1 MTTYV
6 LVTGTDTGVG
16 KTIATAVLA
25 LRHQR
30 AGRRVAVVKPVQT
43 GVSADLPGDTDVV
56 AELAGVPTY
65 ELVRLPE
72 PLAPQHAAARAG
84 VPLVPVAD
92 AAAWIA
98 GLDAAVV
105 LVEGAGGVTVALD
118 ATGATLLDLGH
129 CLAAHGDVEVVVVC
143 RSGLGTLNHT
153 LLTVQ
158 AVRAAG
164 LSVAG
169 LVIGSWPTRA
179 PVADELNR
187 ADLPRLTAAP
197 LLAVLPAGLGQ
208 ADPAAVRA
216 AEW

>member
-1 MTTYV
+1 MTAYV

-25 LRHQR
+25 VRHQR

-43 GVSADLPGDTDVV
+43 GVSGDQSGDSDVV
-56 AELAGVPTY
+56 AALAGVPTY

-84 VPLVPVAD
+84 LPLVPVAD
-92 AAAWIA
+92 SAARIA
-98 GLDAAVV
+98 RLDADVV
-105 LVEGAGGVTVALD
+105 LVEGSGGVTVALD
-118 ATGATLLDLGH
+118 AAGDTLLDLGH
-129 CLAAHGDVEVVVVC
+129 CLAAFGDVEVVVVC

-153 LLTVQ
+153 QLTVQ

-169 LVIGSWPTRA
+169 LVVGSWPATA
-179 PVADELNR
+179 SVVDELNR
-187 ADLPRLTAAP
+187 VDLPRLTAAP

-208 ADPAAVRA
+208 GDPAAVRA
-216 AEW
+216 AAW

>member
-25 LRHQR
+25 LRHRR
-30 AGRRVAVVKPVQT
+30 ADHQVAVVKPVQT
-43 GVSADLPGDTDVV
+43 GVCGDRPGDTDVV
-56 AELAGVPTY
+56 AALAGVPTY

-84 VPLVPVAD
+84 LALVPVAD
-92 AAAWIA
+92 SAARIA
-98 GLDAAVV
+98 AIDADVV

-118 ATGATLLDLGH
+118 TPGNTLLDLGH
-129 CLAAHGDVEVVVVC
+129 CLAAYGDVEVVVVC

-153 LLTVQ
+153 QLTVQ

-169 LVIGSWPTRA
+169 LVIGSWPTPA

-187 ADLPRLTAAP
+187 ADLPRLIGAP
-197 LLAVLPAGLGQ
+197 LLAVLPAGLGHV
-208 ADPAAVRA
+208 DPAAVRA
-216 AEW
+216 ADW